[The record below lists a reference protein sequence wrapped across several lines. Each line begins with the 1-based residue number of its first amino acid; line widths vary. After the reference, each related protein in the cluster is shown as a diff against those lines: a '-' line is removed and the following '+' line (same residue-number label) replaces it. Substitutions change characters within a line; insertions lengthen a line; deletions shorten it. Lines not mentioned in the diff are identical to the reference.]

1 VEANLLTSFVNTPAG
16 LVAAG
21 FFPKNDRP
29 VLNEPKQRSM
39 KSRPIAIVAINYV
52 LISTALAADTA
63 EKSTSPETTAITNQA
78 AQYTKAYNAA
88 DAKALAKFFTEDV
101 EYTDENGQFT
111 QGRSD
116 IEDLLKKTFEQNKGA
131 KLDVEVDSVR
141 PLAPDVIEEKGTT
154 TVTSSNG
161 EKQSSDY
168 TAIHVKK
175 DGEWL
180 ISRLYEFQ
188 IPDPTAGQQ
197 LSELAWMI
205 GTWKDKGGGSAVET
219 KADWARGNNFL
230 TRTFKVS
237 QGGDVTLEGWQ
248 IIGWD
253 PIEKRIRSWIFD
265 SDGGYGQA
273 FWTRDGNR
281 WLLKETRVS
290 AEGSESSAEQ
300 TLTYVNPD
308 HCTFES
314 VNRTLD
320 GDPQPN
326 IDKIEIDRVK
336 TQ

>member
-1 VEANLLTSFVNTPAG
+1 MEANLLTSFVNTPAG

-326 IDKIEIDRVK
+326 MDKIEIDRVK

>member
-1 VEANLLTSFVNTPAG
+1 
-16 LVAAG
+16 
-21 FFPKNDRP
+21 
-29 VLNEPKQRSM
+29 M
-39 KSRPIAIVAINYV
+39 KRKPIVIVGISYV
-52 LISTALAADTA
+52 LVSTALAADPA
-63 EKSTSPETTAITNQA
+63 EKAASPETTAITNQA
-78 AQYTKAYNAA
+78 AEYEKAYNAG
-88 DAKALAKFFTEDV
+88 DAKALARFFTEDV

-116 IEDLLKKTFEQNKGA
+116 IEDLLKTTFAQNKGA
-131 KLDVEVDSVR
+131 KLDLQVDSVR

-154 TVTSSNG
+154 TVTSSDG
-161 EKQSSDY
+161 DKQSSGY

-197 LSELAWMI
+197 LGELAWMV
-205 GTWKDKGGGSAVET
+205 GTWKDKGGGSVVET

-237 QGGDVTLEGWQ
+237 QGDDVTLEGWQ

-290 AEGSESSAEQ
+290 ADGSESSSEQ
-300 TLTYVNPD
+300 TLTYIDPD

-314 VNRTLD
+314 LNRTLD